1 MEVNSNLLKLK
12 LDMVFRDLALE
23 EAEKRFAEVNAP
35 PISPEPKKEV
45 KRKVVKGLVPDN
57 K

>member
-1 MEVNSNLLKLK
+1 
-12 LDMVFRDLALE
+12 MVFRDLALE

>member
-1 MEVNSNLLKLK
+1 
-12 LDMVFRDLALE
+12 MVFRDLALE

-35 PISPEPKKEV
+35 PISPEQPKKEV